1 MIGVKEKALR
11 CTSKLLMRNTVFC
24 RVSVEPV
31 CVCVWY
37 LLMRRMYQRLHKI
50 DLEYYNL
57 DIC

>member
-11 CTSKLLMRNTVFC
+11 CTSTLDAKHGVLP
-24 RVSVEPV
+24 SVAEPV